1 MLYPESKEITKKEKE
16 SLKDKFNNDKLT
28 FFEGDGLEYEIY
40 LDQENGKFYIVSI
53 EITRFFEDAE
63 EVKIWDII
71 K

>member
-40 LDQENGKFYIVSI
+40 QDEENGKFYIVSI

-63 EVKIWDII
+63 EVKKWV
-71 K
+71 

>member
-40 LDQENGKFYIVSI
+40 QDEENGIFI
-53 EITRFFEDAE
+53 
-63 EVKIWDII
+63 
-71 K
+71 

>member
-40 LDQENGKFYIVSI
+40 QDEENGKFYIVSI

-63 EVKIWDII
+63 EVK

>member
-40 LDQENGKFYIVSI
+40 QDEENGKFYIVSI

>member
-63 EVKIWDII
+63 EVKI
-71 K
+71 

>member
-40 LDQENGKFYIVSI
+40 QDEENGKFYIVSI

-63 EVKIWDII
+63 EVKI
-71 K
+71 

>member
-40 LDQENGKFYIVSI
+40 QDEENGKFYIVSI

-63 EVKIWDII
+63 EVKIWDIV

>member
-28 FFEGDGLEYEIY
+28 YFEGDGLEYEIY
-40 LDQENGKFYIVSI
+40 QDEENGKFYIVSI

>member
-1 MLYPESKEITKKEKE
+1 MLYPESKQITKKEKE

-40 LDQENGKFYIVSI
+40 QDEENGKFYIVSI

-63 EVKIWDII
+63 EVKI
-71 K
+71 

>member
-1 MLYPESKEITKKEKE
+1 MLYPESKEITKKENE

-40 LDQENGKFYIVSI
+40 QDEENGKFYIVSI

-63 EVKIWDII
+63 EVKI
-71 K
+71 